1 MNRTEKKAI
10 FRSSVYIHIIIG
22 SPLRTKVPIV
32 QTEKIDGFLI
42 EHTLKYRK
50 VAKKS
55 RQYFSWS
62 ILYPGNTTLFSKNWT
77 MCLGSQGIQ
86 GRWNRWGNGNI
97 CYPHNLADQVTLF
110 QPGQTDN
117 DYHVTKGGFLSE
129 SGNRFSYLPKN
140 IPNFYLELSWI
151 WNLKM
156 YYYELLQNGYISD
169 SSISK

>member
-55 RQYFSWS
+55 RQYVS
-62 ILYPGNTTLFSKNWT
+62 
-77 MCLGSQGIQ
+77 
-86 GRWNRWGNGNI
+86 
-97 CYPHNLADQVTLF
+97 
-110 QPGQTDN
+110 
-117 DYHVTKGGFLSE
+117 
-129 SGNRFSYLPKN
+129 
-140 IPNFYLELSWI
+140 
-151 WNLKM
+151 
-156 YYYELLQNGYISD
+156 
-169 SSISK
+169 